1 MTKADLLFERGAA
14 FLEELS
20 RKASANGGFVAKLA
34 EPLGEDA
41 AFLRK
46 MKPSLVLARLRGEAP
61 TNGPTNGN
69 VAPTMQP
76 PPPVPE
82 PALEPK
88 PPEPKK
94 PKKKT
99 GGGGINPIAVA
110 AGALFA
116 GILVAKFVDWRG
128 HAHPRF

>member
-20 RKASANGGFVAKLA
+20 RKAAADGGFAAKLA
-34 EPLGEDA
+34 EPLGDDA

-46 MKPSLVLARLRGEAP
+46 MKPSLVLARLRGEPP

-82 PALEPK
+82 PTEPN
-88 PPEPKK
+88 PPK

-99 GGGGINPIAVA
+99 ASGGLNPIAVA
-110 AGALFA
+110 AGAFFA

>member
-20 RKASANGGFVAKLA
+20 RKASANGGFAAKLV
-34 EPLGEDA
+34 EPLGDDA

-46 MKPSLVLARLRGEAP
+46 MKPTLVLARLRGEPP

-82 PALEPK
+82 PAPEPK
-88 PPEPKK
+88 PPELKK

-99 GGGGINPIAVA
+99 AGGGLNPIAVA
-110 AGALFA
+110 AGAFVA

-128 HAHPRF
+128 DAHPRF

>member
-1 MTKADLLFERGAA
+1 MTKVDLLFERGAA

-20 RKASANGGFVAKLA
+20 RKASADGGFVAKLA
-34 EPLGEDA
+34 EPLAEEA

-46 MKPSLVLARLRGEAP
+46 MKPTLVLARLRGEPP

-82 PALEPK
+82 PA
-88 PPEPKK
+88 PEPNPPK

-99 GGGGINPIAVA
+99 AGGGINPIAVA
-110 AGALFA
+110 AGAFFA
-116 GILVAKFVDWRG
+116 GILVAKLVDWRG
-128 HAHPRF
+128 DAHPRF

>member
-1 MTKADLLFERGAA
+1 MTKVDLLFERGAA

-20 RKASANGGFVAKLA
+20 RKASADGGFVAKLA
-34 EPLGEDA
+34 EPLGDDA

-46 MKPSLVLARLRGEAP
+46 MKPTLVLARVRGEP
-61 TNGPTNGN
+61 PPNSPTNGN

-82 PALEPK
+82 PTEPT
-88 PPEPKK
+88 PPKPKK

-99 GGGGINPIAVA
+99 AGGGLNPIAVA
-110 AGALFA
+110 AGAFFA